1 MEKQQASSER
11 TEMESEETRRLA
23 LYRRDDVRRLIDQL
37 LKENGSIEP
46 RRDRNTGDYAFDEVT
61 GLNLSVLLKELS
73 ANGVLD
79 EYRIDSVPTC
89 PKCESSSFFVNY
101 SCPFCQHHNI
111 NRATMLEHYGCGH
124 IDFESNFKSGRDLVC
139 PKCSRELKLIGTDFR
154 RMDRVYHCSSCNRN
168 FGTPNVQLSCRKC
181 EAVFLL
187 DDAHTIPILGYRLN
201 EKLRGELVAHCA
213 LEAPIVAVLR
223 GLGYEVEAPFLERG
237 VSGIDHTFDIYA
249 HNAHSGVVLSIA
261 SGTQEVGQ
269 ESVFALFAKIYD
281 TKHDRA
287 ILVAMP
293 RLSREA
299 QQLSANFKI
308 EVVDGASLEAL
319 VGHLKESATIVQM
332 DLPLGTNPL
341 GTTPLAGPSHLDPFV
356 VDAEASM
363 LSLSKQMAVLLQRA
377 SAEEAS

>member
-1 MEKQQASSER
+1 MTNSVEKQQASSER
-11 TEMESEETRRLA
+11 TEMELERTRRLA

-37 LKENGSIEP
+37 LKESGSLKP
-46 RRDRNTGDYAFDEVT
+46 RRDQNTGDYAFDEMA

-79 EYRIDSVPTC
+79 EYRIDSIPAC
-89 PKCESSSFFVNY
+89 PKCEHSNFYVNY
-101 SCPFCQHHNI
+101 SCPFCQHRDLE
-111 NRATMLEHYGCGH
+111 RATMIEHYNCRH
-124 IDFESNFKSGRDLVC
+124 TDFESNFNKGDKLVC
-139 PKCSRELKLIGTDFR
+139 PKCSRELKLIGTDYR
-154 RMDRVYHCSSCNRN
+154 KTDRVYHCSSCNRN
-168 FGTPNVQLSCRKC
+168 FGAPNVQLSCRKC
-181 EAVFLL
+181 EAVFLF

-223 GLGYEVEAPFLERG
+223 GLGYEVEAPFVERG
-237 VSGIDHTFDIYA
+237 VSGINQTFDIHA
-249 HNAHSGVVLSIA
+249 RNGHSDIVLEIA

-281 TKHDRA
+281 TKHHRA
-287 ILVAMP
+287 ILAAMP
-293 RLSREA
+293 RLSRQA

-319 VGHLKESATIVQM
+319 VGHLKESATIMQM

-341 GTTPLAGPSHLDPFV
+341 GTTLLAGPSQL
-356 VDAEASM
+356 ESE
-363 LSLSKQMAVLLQRA
+363 L
-377 SAEEAS
+377 

>member
-1 MEKQQASSER
+1 
-11 TEMESEETRRLA
+11 MESERTRRLA

-37 LKENGSIEP
+37 LKKSSGLEP
-46 RRDRNTGDYAFDEVT
+46 RRDRNTGDYAFDEMA
-61 GLNLSVLLKELS
+61 GLDLSVLLKELS
-73 ANGVLD
+73 ASGVLD
-79 EYRIDSVPTC
+79 EYRIDSVPGC
-89 PKCESSSFFVNY
+89 PKCESSNLFVNY
-101 SCPFCQHHNI
+101 SCPFCQHHSI

-124 IDFESNFKSGRDLVC
+124 TDFESNFKSGRDLVC

-168 FGTPNVQLSCRKC
+168 FGTPNVQLSCRRC

-201 EKLRGELVAHCA
+201 EKLRGELVARCA

-223 GLGYEVEAPFLERG
+223 GLGYEVEAPFVERG

-249 HNAHSGVVLSIA
+249 HNEHSDIVLNIA

-269 ESVFALFAKIYD
+269 ESVFALFAKKYD
-281 TKHDRA
+281 TKHHRS

-308 EVVDGASLEAL
+308 EVVEGASLEAL
-319 VGHLKESATIVQM
+319 VEHLKE
-332 DLPLGTNPL
+332 
-341 GTTPLAGPSHLDPFV
+341 
-356 VDAEASM
+356 
-363 LSLSKQMAVLLQRA
+363 
-377 SAEEAS
+377 